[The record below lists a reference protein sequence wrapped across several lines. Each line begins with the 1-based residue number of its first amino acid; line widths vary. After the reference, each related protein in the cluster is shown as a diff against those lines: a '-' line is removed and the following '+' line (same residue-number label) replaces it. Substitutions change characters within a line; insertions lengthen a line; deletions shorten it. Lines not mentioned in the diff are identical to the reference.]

1 MSCTRAAPARVSSI
15 KQVLDRAL
23 SRQRL
28 HDLESLLSHAEP
40 FDSWPFLLCSVGHH
54 PRAQSIIIIIMASPA
69 SKAGGSGFGGKGG
82 DVELGGGGGGEQ
94 FVTAHIVHH
103 RDGSQTVNKQIINPF
118 TGGVDNSIVIHE
130 TEQHPPV
137 PSYYVNA
144 QVVPG
149 AAAAP
154 QPEPSISCNAVIS
167 LVLGC
172 VAFGFLL
179 IGSLAW
185 PLIFRINLGAIPA
198 LAMIFGTVA
207 LCQIRKSLR
216 RQRAGEEQVRQWRG
230 QWQAMTGI
238 VLGSVALFLQIPFIV
253 YMFLFGG
260 WQ

>member
-1 MSCTRAAPARVSSI
+1 
-15 KQVLDRAL
+15 
-23 SRQRL
+23 
-28 HDLESLLSHAEP
+28 
-40 FDSWPFLLCSVGHH
+40 
-54 PRAQSIIIIIMASPA
+54 MASPA
-69 SKAGGSGFGGKGG
+69 SKAGGSGSGGEGG
-82 DVELGGGGGGEQ
+82 DVELGGGGEQ
-94 FVTAHIVHH
+94 FVTAHIVHD
-103 RDGSQTVNKQIINPF
+103 RDGSQTVNKQIIAPF
-118 TGGVDNSIVIHE
+118 AGGDAVVIHE
-130 TEQHPPV
+130 TERQPPLV

-149 AAAAP
+149 AAAAAAP

-172 VAFGFLL
+172 IAFGFWL
-179 IGSLAW
+179 IGLLGS
-185 PLIFRINLGAIPA
+185 PLIFRINLGVIPA

-216 RQRAGEEQVRQWRG
+216 RQRAGEEGVRQWRG

-253 YMFLFGG
+253 YMFLSGR